1 MSTGGD
7 DEPFEHGFETQLTL
21 LNYLLVI
28 LIPWLQG
35 RLLIFTIFESLEVS
49 KKKKTSQEK
58 HTHKSMALN
67 LKIKLLQESESF

>member
-1 MSTGGD
+1 MVFSIILVVMSTGSD

-28 LIPWLQG
+28 LIPRLQG

-49 KKKKTSQEK
+49 KKQAKKS
-58 HTHKSMALN
+58 TH
-67 LKIKLLQESESF
+67 IKAWL